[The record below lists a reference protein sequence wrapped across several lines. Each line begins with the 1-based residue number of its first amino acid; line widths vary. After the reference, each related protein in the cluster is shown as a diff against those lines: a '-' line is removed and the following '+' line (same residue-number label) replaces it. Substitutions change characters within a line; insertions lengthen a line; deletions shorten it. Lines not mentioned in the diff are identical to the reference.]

1 MKTPFLIFVTLFIL
15 LQSCKQNTKIIN
27 ITGADET
34 ESKSTCLLDYQTKL
48 DNLLSTDLVLNA
60 TNFSSDVLEVE
71 YINTLKNPEHHTLTY
86 AFNNGRK
93 QEFERF
99 GLQTVNDLVELKY
112 IKPITKKLFE
122 SSYRALT
129 DEQIELMNKKLNDA
143 VDGKSEHKD
152 VQDAVDKL
160 NTDKETV
167 KQTAKDLTSTFTK
180 VSQGYRNV
188 DNLGDAARWNIVSNE
203 LVVLKNNAQFQLK
216 VDVGDANKNKTI
228 ALNIAKQII
237 NTCQ

>member
-1 MKTPFLIFVTLFIL
+1 MKTSYLIVLMVVL
-15 LQSCKQNTKIIN
+15 LQSCKENTK
-27 ITGADET
+27 TAHLTDPVQK
-34 ESKSTCLLDYQTKL
+34 ESKNTCLLDYQTKL
-48 DNLLSTDLVLNA
+48 DNLLTTDLVLSS

-99 GLQTVNDLVELKY
+99 GLRAVNDLVELKY
-112 IKPITKKLFE
+112 IKPFTEKQFE

-129 DEQIELMNKKLNDA
+129 DEQIELMSKKLNDA
-143 VDGKSEHKD
+143 IDGKSEHKN

-160 NTDKETV
+160 NTDKETA
-167 KQTAKDLTSTFTK
+167 KQTTKNLTSTFAK
-180 VSQGYRNV
+180 VSQGYKNV
-188 DNLGDAARWNIVSNE
+188 DDLGDAARWNIVSNE
-203 LVVLKNNAQFQLK
+203 LVVLKNNTQFVLK
-216 VDVGDANKNKTI
+216 VDIGDVNKNKTI
-228 ALNIAKQII
+228 ALNIAKQIL